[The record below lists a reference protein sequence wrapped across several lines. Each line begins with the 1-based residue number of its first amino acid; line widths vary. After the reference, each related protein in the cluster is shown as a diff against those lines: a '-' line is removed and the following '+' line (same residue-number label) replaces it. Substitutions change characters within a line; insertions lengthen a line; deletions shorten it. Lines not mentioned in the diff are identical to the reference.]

1 MKKLLMLLTSVLMS
15 TSLFALDGS
24 YNVTSDY
31 QWRGVSQ
38 TDGNAAI
45 QVGVEHERNGFYGG
59 LWTSNV
65 DFNDDT
71 NIEYD
76 LYGGYSGEYKSLSYD
91 VGYIS
96 YKYDGSTDLDFE
108 ERYISLG
115 YGPLTVGHNRDEDNG
130 LEYNYADVSLG
141 FIPVVDVSLHY
152 GEYDGHDDK
161 SILIEYGLPHNLT
174 LGVVLNDGP
183 LSEVKNDSFVIS
195 LSSVF

>member
-1 MKKLLMLLTSVLMS
+1 MLLTSVLMS

-76 LYGGYSGEYKSLSYD
+76 LYGGYSGEYK
-91 VGYIS
+91 
-96 YKYDGSTDLDFE
+96 
-108 ERYISLG
+108 
-115 YGPLTVGHNRDEDNG
+115 
-130 LEYNYADVSLG
+130 
-141 FIPVVDVSLHY
+141 
-152 GEYDGHDDK
+152 
-161 SILIEYGLPHNLT
+161 
-174 LGVVLNDGP
+174 
-183 LSEVKNDSFVIS
+183 
-195 LSSVF
+195 